1 MSKSDLLNA
10 RYRAHVAALQGALDA
25 GDDVAF
31 HHAFEQLREGMNVE
45 FMPELRRITASAQ
58 EALRKFREE
67 TRLDDLAANE
77 VPDAR
82 KRLAHVV
89 KLTDEAAHRTLDLVE
104 QSGPIV
110 TQAARDAAEL
120 LEAWSAYP
128 HRERV
133 GDSLWP
139 ERAHSYLER
148 AVKETEQVRNN
159 LNEMLMAQG
168 FQDLTGQIIRG
179 VISLVGELETMLGQL
194 VRLSNG
200 DETVRALRVLPATA
214 PDLSRGV
221 GPTVP
226 GVNGAPAVSD
236 QDDIDAL
243 LKNFG
248 G

>member
-1 MSKSDLLNA
+1 MSNNDLLNA
-10 RYRAHVAALQGALDA
+10 RYRPLVAALQGALDA

-31 HHAFEQLREGMNVE
+31 HKAFEQLREGMSAE

-67 TRLDDLAANE
+67 TRLDDLASNE

-89 KLTDEAAHRTLDLVE
+89 QLTDEAAHRTLDLVE

-110 TQAARDAAEL
+110 TRASREAAEL
-120 LEAWSAYP
+120 LEAWGAYP
-128 HRERV
+128 HREQV
-133 GDSLWP
+133 GGSLWP
-139 ERAHSYLER
+139 ERAHSFLER

-159 LNEMLMAQG
+159 LNEVLMAQG
-168 FQDLTGQIIRG
+168 YQDLTGQIIRG

-200 DETVRALRVLPATA
+200 DETVRQIRALPSVTQ
-214 PDLSRGV
+214 DLSRGV

-226 GVNGAPAVSD
+226 GTKGAPAVSD

-243 LKNFG
+243 LKSFG